1 MAIKT
6 SLEGYA
12 ELDRKLRE
20 LADPKAGANALRASV
35 RNPMMEVAEVARRN
49 IAVLSP
55 GEAKLHRTYRGR
67 LVSAGFA
74 ARNIK
79 VVVKMSRSKQ
89 SASALLGVVKEAF
102 YAVQFF
108 ELGTAKIPR
117 RPWLVPA
124 LESSKEEAI
133 RGVGEVLKKRITR
146 IARKRAK
153 AAKAMM

>member
-1 MAIKT
+1 MVND
-6 SLEGYA
+6 LEGYA

-20 LADPKAGANALRASV
+20 LRDPKAGANALRASV
-35 RNPMMEVAEVARRN
+35 RDPMLKVAEVARRN

-55 GEAKLHRTYRGR
+55 GRADLHRTYRGR
-67 LVSAGFA
+67 LVAAGFA
-74 ARNIK
+74 SRNIK

-108 ELGTAKIPR
+108 ELGTAKIAR

-124 LESSKEEAI
+124 LESSKEAAI
-133 RGVGEVLKKRITR
+133 RGVGATLKKRIER
-146 IARKRAK
+146 IAKKRAK
-153 AAKAMM
+153 AARMKMI